1 MQENRNEGKIR
12 FEEMENNEN
21 KVQVGDQIVTSHI
34 SDKYLQGILIGYIS
48 EISVDSNNLTRSGY
62 ITPVVDFKN
71 LQEVLVITTTKADL
85 TGKDEKGK

>member
-1 MQENRNEGKIR
+1 M
-12 FEEMENNEN
+12 
-21 KVQVGDQIVTSHI
+21 GDQIVTSYI

-48 EISVDSNNLTRSGY
+48 EVNVDSNNLTRSGY

-85 TGKDEKGK
+85 TGEGAESE